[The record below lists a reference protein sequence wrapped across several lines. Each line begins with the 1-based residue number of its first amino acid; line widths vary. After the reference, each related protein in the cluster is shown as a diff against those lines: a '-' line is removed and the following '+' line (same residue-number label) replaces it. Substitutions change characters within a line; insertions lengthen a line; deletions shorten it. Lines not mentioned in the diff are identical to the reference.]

1 MAEPESER
9 ADLER
14 KTGAETSE
22 EGSYRFTRNEIY
34 SDAHFEPAGSSTEPP
49 RYYTPPERTVKEPR
63 GKKKKKRV
71 WPKALALCLACILLG
86 GCLGALFAERSID
99 LKIAA
104 LQESVKTEM
113 ETQISSLREE
123 IHSIKLGN
131 SGAAQSSSGLGGAQ
145 IFEMAKEQ
153 VVGITTEVTYQN
165 FFGMSSSS
173 AVSGSGFVISEDGY
187 ILTNYHV
194 IETAYSNNLD
204 ITVMTYDGTKYTAA
218 IVGFESGNDIAVL
231 KIDATGLSPV
241 AFGNSDEITMGET
254 VYAVGNPLG
263 ELAYSMSTG
272 TVSGLDREIVTDES
286 VVGINMFQIDAAVNP
301 GNSGGPFY
309 NGHGD
314 VIGIVTAKSGATNA
328 EGLGFAIP
336 SNDASSIADD
346 LMTKGYVTGKAY
358 MGVRLDERYNAM
370 YAEYYN
376 MPLGAYVYS
385 VDNGSAAERAGLQ
398 AGDIITKLGDT
409 EISSYTDLKA
419 AVRAFSAGDS
429 VDIVLFRAG
438 ESIVVSITFDEAR
451 PAGIVES
458 SNEVL
463 DPYSS
468 EQN

>member
-1 MAEPESER
+1 M
-9 ADLER
+9 
-14 KTGAETSE
+14 
-22 EGSYRFTRNEIY
+22 
-34 SDAHFEPAGSSTEPP
+34 
-49 RYYTPPERTVKEPR
+49 
-63 GKKKKKRV
+63 
-71 WPKALALCLACILLG
+71 
-86 GCLGALFAERSID
+86 FAERSID

-301 GNSGGPFY
+301 GNSGGPVY
-309 NGHGD
+309 NGHGE